1 MFVFLRRI
9 VRCSVFFFFSS
20 RRRHT
25 RYWRDWS
32 SDVCSSDLAFIREV
46 AERTRMAVE
55 RRRAE
60 QELRESEEH
69 YRNAAELNPQVP
81 WTATPDGQLDRVAAR
96 WQEWTGTS
104 GLGESWGQGLHPDDL
119 VYTTKAWV
127 RSVTTGVPYDVEH
140 RVKMLSSE
148 YRWARSRAFLRR
160 DPEGRIVK
168 WYGATEDIH
177 ERKCAED
184 ELNQLNATLEQQIV

>member
-1 MFVFLRRI
+1 MPVTESGGFVALLYLNNATARPWP
-9 VRCSVFFFFSS
+9 VEE
-20 RRRHT
+20 
-25 RYWRDWS
+25 
-32 SDVCSSDLAFIREV
+32 LAFIREV

-104 GLGESWGQGLHPDDL
+104 GLGESLG
-119 VYTTKAWV
+119 
-127 RSVTTGVPYDVEH
+127 
-140 RVKMLSSE
+140 
-148 YRWARSRAFLRR
+148 ARTAS
-160 DPEGRIVK
+160 
-168 WYGATEDIH
+168 
-177 ERKCAED
+177 
-184 ELNQLNATLEQQIV
+184 